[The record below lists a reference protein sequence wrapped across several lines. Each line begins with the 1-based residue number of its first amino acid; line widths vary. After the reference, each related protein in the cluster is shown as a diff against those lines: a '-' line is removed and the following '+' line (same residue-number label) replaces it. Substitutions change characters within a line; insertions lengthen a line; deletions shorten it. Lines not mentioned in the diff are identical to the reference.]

1 MVLSISNHNLHSY
14 NMGFLCISL
23 FLELHLWKTKSR
35 HDSSRQSPKIN
46 PAKQK
51 KQCPAISTRLLL
63 FHYFEVNIV
72 LWKEKVYQ
80 IRSPFMQLY
89 SVYRDTCMYK
99 TFVKATTSN
108 TSKLRAVFCM
118 GQYKKS
124 RKYFI
129 ALECKN

>member
-35 HDSSRQSPKIN
+35 HDSSRQSSKIN

-51 KQCPAISTRLLL
+51 KQKSKNFHRLLL
-63 FHYFEVNIV
+63 FYYFEVNIV
-72 LWKEKVYQ
+72 LWEEKVYQ
-80 IRSPFMQLY
+80 IRSPFMQFY
-89 SVYRDTCMYK
+89 SVYRDTYMYK
-99 TFVKATTSN
+99 NFCKSNHN

-118 GQYKKS
+118 GQYKNS
-124 RKYFI
+124 RKYCI